1 MGSRVNGKMSQKLW
15 VLTPEQLSLSQS
27 LDGLL
32 GHPLGSRV
40 QQFSK
45 KSPSSSVKDQDAT
58 TDLKHLGAPA
68 AAVS

>member
-1 MGSRVNGKMSQKLW
+1 MGNPVNGKMSQKPW
-15 VLTPEQLSLSQS
+15 VLTPGQFSPSQS

-32 GHPLGSRV
+32 GDLLGSL

-45 KSPSSSVKDQDAT
+45 QSPSSSVKDQDAT
-58 TDLKHLGAPA
+58 IDLKHLGAPA